1 MTQHLDA
8 PESSNGR
15 NILVIMCEYCRHE
28 ASPETGIYHGFRRK
42 RSRAT
47 YLEGGS
53 LIY

>member
-8 PESSNGR
+8 PGSWNGR
-15 NILVIMCEYCRHE
+15 NIVVIMCEYCGHE

-42 RSRAT
+42 RSRTT